1 MKDNNHMPSGRMRA
15 IWLLRWVDP
24 SFSFRGT
31 IYGCPQWAIYNSC
44 IYYLSFKT

>member
-24 SFSFRGT
+24 SFFSR
-31 IYGCPQWAIYNSC
+31 YNLRMSAMSN
-44 IYYLSFKT
+44 L